1 MPSENITALEVR
13 ISEMKPIET
22 FYNGYRFRSRLEAR
36 WAVFFDVGNIEYE
49 YEPEG
54 YVLSDGTYYLPDF
67 YLPKLDAFVE
77 VKRDTEDGRKEVHE
91 KCEKAISW
99 GGPIKQLIILSDV
112 PEGRSVDGGIW
123 HFPGIYWN
131 RLDPRWGW
139 WFFHDS
145 CSAENTVTGN
155 MSGSN
160 YYYPSHYV
168 SIKAVSD
175 YQLKRPNTLYVYE
188 TKEQAIKSQECFN
201 VTTFNAYKQ
210 ARQARFEHGET
221 PTI

>member
-1 MPSENITALEVR
+1 MPEINA
-13 ISEMKPIET
+13 IET
-22 FYNGYRFRSRLEAR
+22 FYKGYRFRSRLEAR
-36 WAVFFDVGNIEYE
+36 WAVFFDAGHIEYE

-54 YVLSDGTYYLPDF
+54 YVLPDGTYYLPDF
-67 YLPKLDAFVE
+67 YLPKFDAFIE
-77 VKRDTEDGRKEVHE
+77 AKRDTEDGRKEVSE

-99 GGPIKQLIILSDV
+99 GGPIKQLVILSDV

-123 HFPGIYWN
+123 HFPGLYWN
-131 RLDPRWGW
+131 RLGPTWGW

-145 CSAENTVTGN
+145 YSTENVVDGH
-155 MSGSN
+155 MSGSD
-160 YYYPSHYV
+160 YYIPPIRA

-175 YQLKRPNTLYVYE
+175 YQLKKRNNLYVYE
-188 TKEQAIKSQECFN
+188 TKDEAIESQELFN
-201 VTTFNAYKQ
+201 VATFNAYKK